1 MHRGH
6 GGDVCGALRRGNV
19 TLSLFFSS
27 FLYVFITKAS
37 AQSIV
42 FGEAAKTWVEPVEGV
57 SHREFDFFFDVF
69 W

>member
-1 MHRGH
+1 MGLR
-6 GGDVCGALRRGNV
+6 RRGNV
-19 TLSLFFSS
+19 TLSLFFSF

-42 FGEAAKTWVEPVEGV
+42 FGEAAKSRVEPVEGV
-57 SHREFDFFFDVF
+57 SLREFDFFFDVF

>member
-1 MHRGH
+1 
-6 GGDVCGALRRGNV
+6 
-19 TLSLFFSS
+19 
-27 FLYVFITKAS
+27 VFITKAS

-57 SHREFDFFFDVF
+57 SLREFDFFFDVF